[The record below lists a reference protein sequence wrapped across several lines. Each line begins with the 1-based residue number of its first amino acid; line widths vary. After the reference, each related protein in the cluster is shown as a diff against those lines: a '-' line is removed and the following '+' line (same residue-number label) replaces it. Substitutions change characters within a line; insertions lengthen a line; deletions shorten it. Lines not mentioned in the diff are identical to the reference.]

1 MANPEEAKV
10 VVDLENALT
19 VFDCVGACKFM
30 GLLLYAQDNVDL
42 IAKATGWDFT
52 VQDFRKSGERV
63 YNLVRAFCVR
73 EGISR
78 KEDILPPRLME
89 DPLSEGPAKGMVI
102 DKDTLEKMKDAYY
115 RFRGWDLQSGW
126 PTPEKLRELELDD
139 LVEDIWRK

>member
-42 IAKATGWDFT
+42 IAKATSSDFT

-63 YNLVRAFCVR
+63 YNLVRF
-73 EGISR
+73 S
-78 KEDILPPRLME
+78 DHHPPRVVATAPRAITQDNKNRL
-89 DPLSEGPAKGMVI
+89 LLGFGCNAH
-102 DKDTLEKMKDAYY
+102 
-115 RFRGWDLQSGW
+115 
-126 PTPEKLRELELDD
+126 
-139 LVEDIWRK
+139 

>member
-1 MANPEEAKV
+1 
-10 VVDLENALT
+10 
-19 VFDCVGACKFM
+19 
-30 GLLLYAQDNVDL
+30 
-42 IAKATGWDFT
+42 
-52 VQDFRKSGERV
+52 
-63 YNLVRAFCVR
+63 
-73 EGISR
+73 
-78 KEDILPPRLME
+78 ME